1 MTNEEIKDLDDRENI
16 FEMSYESRALDMDM
30 LDAPPGHVITGEKKY
45 NYTSKFSWYLI
56 FPRIQ
61 DIGK

>member
-45 NYTSKFSWYLI
+45 NYN
-56 FPRIQ
+56 IQ
-61 DIGK
+61 IQLVFNFTKDVGE

>member
-45 NYTSKFSWYLI
+45 NYNIQIQLVFD
-56 FPRIQ
+56 FPQ
-61 DIGK
+61 DIGE